1 MNLPVVDW
9 APLLPLLTITTVAL
23 VVLIVDLFL
32 DGPDRDALAWLT
44 ILGLVVTGAVSVVL
58 WGRQMKTLGG
68 TIALDEYAMFFNVLF
83 TIASG
88 LTVLMA
94 VDYLTT
100 TKIRGGEYYTLVLFS
115 TAGMM
120 TMAAATDLI
129 VIFLGLEVMSIAVY
143 VLAGVWRQEVRS
155 NEAALKYFLLGAFA
169 TGFLLFG
176 IALLYAVT
184 GSTRLDEI
192 AAHLSSSPTEANELL
207 VLGIG
212 LLLVGFG
219 FKVAAVPFHVW
230 TPDVYEGAPTS
241 VTALMAV
248 GVKAAAFAAFA
259 RVFLVAIAETSAD
272 WSQVLWWIAAA
283 TMTVGNLLAISQSNI
298 KRMLAYSSIAHAGY
312 LLVAMVAGGQAGGAA
327 LLFYLLAYAA
337 TNLGAFGVVMALAC
351 TGEPNEEIE
360 RYAGLAERR
369 PLLALAMVVF
379 MLSLAGVPPLVGFA
393 GKFYVFRAAI
403 ESGFVGLAVIGVL
416 NSVVSAY
423 YYIWVIVM
431 MYMREGALEPP
442 PLSGRPYL
450 AASIGISAL
459 ATVLLGVL
467 PGLVFPLARGGML
480 SLGG

>member
-1 MNLPVVDW
+1 MNLPAVDW
-9 APLLPLLTITTVAL
+9 APLLPVLAVTATAL
-23 VVLIVDLFL
+23 AVLIVDLFL
-32 DGPDRDALAWLT
+32 QGPDRDALAWLS
-44 ILGLVVTGAVSVVL
+44 IFGLVVTAVVAGVL
-58 WGRQMKTLGG
+58 WGHPSRTLGG
-68 TIALDEYAMFFNVLF
+68 TFVVDNYAVFFDLLF
-83 TIASG
+83 CVASM
-88 LTVLMA
+88 LTTLMA
-94 VDYLTT
+94 VDYLATT
-100 TKIRGGEYYTLVLFS
+100 GIRGGEYYALVLFA

-143 VLAGVWRQEVRS
+143 VLAGVWRQDVRS

-176 IALLYAVT
+176 IALIYGVT
-184 GSTRLDEI
+184 GSTRLETI
-192 AAHLSSSPTEANELL
+192 AAHLTRHGNEGHETLL
-207 VLGIG
+207 LGIG
-212 LLLVGFG
+212 LLLIGFG

-259 RVFLVAIAETSAD
+259 RVYLDALAPISSD
-272 WSQVLWWIAAA
+272 WNTVLWWLAAA
-283 TMTVGNLLAISQSNI
+283 TMTVGNLLAITQADI

-312 LLVAMVAGGQAGGAA
+312 LLVAMVAGGKQAGAA

-337 TNLGAFGVVMALAC
+337 MNLGAFGVVIALARR
-351 TGEPNEEIE
+351 GEPNEEIE
-360 RYAGLAERR
+360 RYAGLGFRR
-369 PLLALAMVVF
+369 PLLAMAMAAF

-403 ESGFVGLAVIGVL
+403 ESGYVGLAVIGVL

-423 YYIWVIVM
+423 YYIWIIVT
-431 MYMREGALEPP
+431 MYMREGELEPP

-450 AASIGISAL
+450 AATIGIAFA
-459 ATVLLGVL
+459 ATVLLGVF
-467 PGLVFPLARGGML
+467 PGLGFALARGGFF
-480 SLGG
+480 SLG

>member
-1 MNLPVVDW
+1 MNLPPVEW
-9 APLLPLLTITTVAL
+9 APLLPVLAVTITAVG
-23 VVLIVDLFL
+23 VLIVDLFIE
-32 DGPDRDALAWLT
+32 GPDRDSLAWLT
-44 ILGLVVTGAVSVVL
+44 MLGLALTAVVSAVL
-58 WGRQMKTLGG
+58 WGHPAKTLGG
-68 TIALDEYAMFFNVLF
+68 TFVADNYAVFFDILF
-83 TIASG
+83 CVAGILSTS
-88 LTVLMA
+88 MA

-100 TKIRGGEYYTLVLFS
+100 TGVRGGEYYSLLLFA

-143 VLAGVWRQEVRS
+143 VLAGIWRQEPRS

-176 IALLYAVT
+176 IALVYGVT
-184 GSTRLDEI
+184 ASTRLDAI
-192 AAHLSSSPTEANELL
+192 AAHLSRGGGEGREMLL
-207 VLGIG
+207 LGVG

-259 RVFLVAIAETSAD
+259 RVFLASLATVSADLTSA
-272 WSQVLWWIAAA
+272 LWWLAAL
-283 TMTVGNLLAISQSNI
+283 TMTVGNLLAIVQSNI

-312 LLVAMVAGGQAGGAA
+312 LLVAMVAGGKQGGSA

-337 TNLGAFGVVMALAC
+337 TNLGAFGVVVALARR
-351 TGEPNEEIE
+351 GEPNEEID
-360 RYAGLAERR
+360 RYAGLGLRR
-369 PLLALAMVVF
+369 PLLAMAMAAF

-393 GKFYVFRAAI
+393 GKFYVFRAAV
-403 ESGFVGLAVIGVL
+403 ESGYVGLAVIGVL

-423 YYIWVIVM
+423 YYIWIIVM
-431 MYMREGALEPP
+431 MYMREGETEPP
-442 PLSGRPYL
+442 ELARRPYL
-450 AASIGISAL
+450 AVTIGVSAI
-459 ATVLLGVL
+459 ATVVLGVF
-467 PGLVFPLARGGML
+467 PGLGFALARGGFL
-480 SLGG
+480 SLG

>member
-1 MNLPVVDW
+1 
-9 APLLPLLTITTVAL
+9 
-23 VVLIVDLFL
+23 
-32 DGPDRDALAWLT
+32 
-44 ILGLVVTGAVSVVL
+44 
-58 WGRQMKTLGG
+58 
-68 TIALDEYAMFFNVLF
+68 
-83 TIASG
+83 
-88 LTVLMA
+88 
-94 VDYLTT
+94 
-100 TKIRGGEYYTLVLFS
+100 
-115 TAGMM
+115 MM
-120 TMAAATDLI
+120 TMAGATDLI

-143 VLAGVWRQEVRS
+143 VLAGVWRQEIRS

-169 TGFLLFG
+169 TGVLLFG

-184 GSTRLDEI
+184 GSTRLEAI
-192 AAHLSSSPTEANELL
+192 ADSLSNGPVPSTELL
-207 VLGIG
+207 FLGIG
-212 LLLVGFG
+212 QLLVGFG

-259 RVFLVAIAETSAD
+259 RVFLAAIAETSAD
-272 WSQVLWWIAAA
+272 WNQVLWWIAAA

-312 LLVAMVAGGQAGGAA
+312 LLVAMVAGGEAGGAS

-337 TNLGAFGVVMALAC
+337 TNLGAFGVVMALAR

-369 PLLALAMVVF
+369 PLLALAMAVF

-393 GKFYVFRAAI
+393 GKFYVFRAVI
-403 ESGFVGLAVIGVL
+403 ESGYVGLAVIGVL

-423 YYIWVIVM
+423 YYIWIIVM
-431 MYMREGALEPP
+431 MYMREGDYDP
-442 PLSGRPYL
+442 PLHSSRPYL
-450 AASIGISAL
+450 AAAIGISAV

-467 PGLVFPLARGGML
+467 PGLAYPLAHRGML
-480 SLGG
+480 ALGG